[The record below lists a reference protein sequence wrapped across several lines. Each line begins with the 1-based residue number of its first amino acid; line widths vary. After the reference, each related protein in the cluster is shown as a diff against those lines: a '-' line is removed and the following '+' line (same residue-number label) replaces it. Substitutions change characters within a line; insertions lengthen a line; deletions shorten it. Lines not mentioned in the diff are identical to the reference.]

1 MCNYPEE
8 SSRPLS
14 TMECQNAFDQLISE
28 TEQSNAV
35 DNYSPDPER
44 IIEIRNQYKLF
55 EKSLTPQQ
63 VADMELEKL
72 CEDHDKWL
80 DEEDAKAKKASEM
93 EQPKAVDN
101 SSPDAA
107 NSTDIANQ
115 YKQFAKS
122 LTPQQIADI
131 YHDRWDRWLGDEA
144 AKAKKASEI
153 DTLEKAADESGIDM
167 TDMLND
173 MREAAG
179 LSTEDEENIP
189 TLTKETIDAATE
201 AFLDE
206 EDVDEVNEA
215 ACTDLCEEDAP
226 DEGIDPNPVKTAFHQ
241 VCDEI
246 VSKVE
251 CACGK
256 PDCEGN
262 RTKCLYDEPKL
273 GSDEWTAKTALKYL
287 QHRQVGQNNL
297 DAPES
302 QSIID
307 DVYSH
312 LNEQQRLLMIGLAP
326 WIESAFKDATTREIN
341 RKREQE
347 LEAAEEDSKR
357 AAEKLTAKME
367 GKTGDWK
374 ADRQK
379 AAHDAWNEFYEKWD
393 RLPKDIQDTLA
404 KVPDFMLSLN
414 MYREEMTTKRMEA
427 MTDYDPEKTVNDLSK
442 AHEQGNL
449 SAAEAAK
456 MMNEPNMINNFMW
469 NNPEF
474 NQWNHERCYYNSDN
488 CFKLNQQFED
498 LQKKGVIP
506 PTNNGQPFF
515 PKDQYNKPWFHDP
528 SADLGNTM
536 IYGMKPSLFDTVKD
550 GNGAGKG
557 DCTVADVWEQD
568 VARVQEV
575 NKSFKITPEKKP
587 LTPEESLAELMNDM
601 PKSMVD
607 KIMSIPNDD
616 WKYTFDGGDFELS
629 YAVAS
634 RRIRLI
640 MSKRNLSA
648 TEHVGAVFSV
658 EYINDGPG
666 SVRYM
671 RGFNTL
677 KDITDTGK
685 NAKRLYQWYGKVL
698 AAFFGK

>member
-14 TMECQNAFDQLISE
+14 SMEAQNAFDQM
-28 TEQSNAV
+28 V
-35 DNYSPDPER
+35 DE
-44 IIEIRNQYKLF
+44 
-55 EKSLTPQQ
+55 
-63 VADMELEKL
+63 A
-72 CEDHDKWL
+72 
-80 DEEDAKAKKASEM
+80 DAKAKKA
-93 EQPKAVDN
+93 A
-101 SSPDAA
+101 
-107 NSTDIANQ
+107 
-115 YKQFAKS
+115 
-122 LTPQQIADI
+122 
-131 YHDRWDRWLGDEA
+131 
-144 AKAKKASEI
+144 EI
-153 DTLEKAADESGIDM
+153 DALEKAADESGVDM

-179 LSTEDEENIP
+179 LPTENEENIP
-189 TLTKETIDAATE
+189 TLTKETINAATE

-206 EDVDEVNEA
+206 ADVDEVTEINEA
-215 ACTDLCEEDAP
+215 SCTDYCEEDAP
-226 DEGIDPNPVKTAFHQ
+226 DEGIDQNTVKNDFDKA
-241 VCDEI
+241 CDEI

-251 CACGK
+251 CGSGK
-256 PDCEGN
+256 PDCDCSEA
-262 RTKCLYDEPKL
+262 TKMYRL
-273 GSDEWTAKTALKYL
+273 GGIGTDEWTAKTALEYM
-287 QHRQVGQNNL
+287 QYRQVGQNNL
-297 DAPES
+297 NEPES
-302 QSIID
+302 QNVID
-307 DVYSH
+307 EVYTQ
-312 LNEQQRLLMIGLAP
+312 LNEHQRLLMMGMAP
-326 WIESAFKDATTREIN
+326 WLESAFKDATERAIL

-347 LEAAEEDSKR
+347 KEAAEEDSKL

-414 MYREEMTTKRMEA
+414 MYREEQKSKQMEA
-427 MTDYDPEKTVNDLSK
+427 MTDYDPEQTVDNLAK
-442 AHEQGNL
+442 EHEQGNI
-449 SAAEAAK
+449 SAADAAK
-456 MMNEPNMINNFMW
+456 VMNEPTMISNFMM

-474 NQWNHERCYYNSDN
+474 NKWNQDSAEYNSDN
-488 CFKLNQQFED
+488 AAKLNDRFSE
-498 LQKKGVIP
+498 LQDKGVIP
-506 PTNNGQPFF
+506 PTNKGQYFS
-515 PKDQYNKPWFHDP
+515 PKDQNGKMWFHDS
-528 SADLGNTM
+528 SADLGNTLIM
-536 IYGMKPSLFDTVKD
+536 GMKPCLYDTVKD
-550 GNGAGKG
+550 GNGTGKG

-575 NKSFKITPEKKP
+575 NKSFKLTSEKKP
-587 LTPEESLAELMNDM
+587 LTPEESLTELMTDM

-607 KIMSIPNDD
+607 KIMTIPNDD
-616 WKYTFDGGDFELS
+616 WKYTFDGCDFELT

-648 TEHVGAVFSV
+648 TDHVGAVFQV

-666 SVRYM
+666 SVKYM

-677 KDITDTGK
+677 KDITDAGK

>member
-1 MCNYPEE
+1 MCKYPEE

-14 TMECQNAFDQLISE
+14 TMECQNAFDQLVAD
-28 TEQSNAV
+28 TEAAKAV
-35 DNYSPDPER
+35 DNSSPDAENPTD
-44 IIEIRNQYKLF
+44 IANQYQQF
-55 EKSLTPQQ
+55 VKSLTPKK
-63 VADMELEKL
+63 VADLELEKM

-80 DEEDAKAKKASEM
+80 DE
-93 EQPKAVDN
+93 
-101 SSPDAA
+101 
-107 NSTDIANQ
+107 
-115 YKQFAKS
+115 
-122 LTPQQIADI
+122 
-131 YHDRWDRWLGDEA
+131 EA

-153 DTLEKAADESGIDM
+153 DAIETAADECGVDM
-167 TDMLND
+167 TGMLDD

-215 ACTDLCEEDAP
+215 ACTDFCEEDAL
-226 DEGIDPNPVKTAFHQ
+226 DEGEEEPNPVKETFAN
-241 VCDEI
+241 VAKEVDRKLTDEC
-246 VSKVE
+246 SE
-251 CACGK
+251 A
-256 PDCEGN
+256 
-262 RTKCLYDEPKL
+262 TKLYKIGQL
-273 GSDEWTAKTALKYL
+273 GTDEWTAKTALEYM
-287 QHRQVGQNNL
+287 QYRQVGQNNL
-297 DAPES
+297 DEPES
-302 QSIID
+302 QDVID
-307 DVYSH
+307 EVYSQ
-312 LNEQQRLLMIGLAP
+312 LNEQQRLLMIGMAP
-326 WIESAFKDATTREIN
+326 WLESAFKDATTRAIN

-347 LEAAEEDSKR
+347 LEAAEEDSKL

-374 ADRQK
+374 ADREK
-379 AAHDAWNEFYEKWD
+379 AAHDAWNKFYEKWD

-414 MYREEMTTKRMEA
+414 MYREEMKTKQMEDL
-427 MTDYDPEKTVNDLSK
+427 TDYDPEKTVNDLSK
-442 AHEQGNL
+442 AHEQGNI

-456 MMNEPNMINNFMW
+456 VMNEPTMISNFMW

-474 NQWNHERCYYNSDN
+474 NQWNKERFDYSSDTSAKIN
-488 CFKLNQQFED
+488 KQFDE

-515 PKDQYNKPWFHDP
+515 PKDQYNKQWFHDT
-528 SADLGNTM
+528 SADLGNTLIM
-536 IYGMKPSLFDTVKD
+536 GMKPNLWDTVKD

-557 DCTVADVWEQD
+557 DCRVADVWEQD
-568 VARVQEV
+568 VARVQKV
-575 NKSFKITPEKKP
+575 NQSFKITPDKKP
-587 LTPEESLAELMNDM
+587 MTPEESLAELMSDM
-601 PKSMVD
+601 PKAMVD

-616 WKYTFDGGDFELS
+616 WKYTFDGCNFELI

-634 RRIRLI
+634 RRIHLI

-648 TEHVGAVFSV
+648 TDHVGAVFQV

-666 SVRYM
+666 SVTYM

-677 KDITDTGK
+677 KDITDAGK

>member
-14 TMECQNAFDQLISE
+14 MMECQNSFDQLISE
-28 TEQSNAV
+28 TEQPKAV
-35 DNYSPDPER
+35 DNSSPDAAR
-44 IIEIRNQYKLF
+44 LTEIANQYKQF
-55 EKSLTPQQ
+55 AKSLTPQQ

-80 DEEDAKAKKASEM
+80 DEE
-93 EQPKAVDN
+93 
-101 SSPDAA
+101 
-107 NSTDIANQ
+107 
-115 YKQFAKS
+115 
-122 LTPQQIADI
+122 
-131 YHDRWDRWLGDEA
+131 
-144 AKAKKASEI
+144 
-153 DTLEKAADESGIDM
+153 
-167 TDMLND
+167 
-173 MREAAG
+173 AAG

-189 TLTKETIDAATE
+189 TLTKATIDAATD

-206 EDVDEVNEA
+206 DDVEVNEA
-215 ACTDLCEEDAP
+215 SCTDFCEEDAP
-226 DEGIDPNPVKTAFHQ
+226 DEGIDQNPVKTDFDKA
-241 VCDEI
+241 CDEI
-246 VSKVE
+246 VSKIE
-251 CACGK
+251 GKCGK

-262 RTKCLYDEPKL
+262 CVKCLYDEPKL
-273 GSDEWTAKTALKYL
+273 GPDEWTAKTALEYL
-287 QHRQVGQNNL
+287 QYRQVGQNNL

-312 LNEQQRLLMIGLAP
+312 LNEQQRLLMIGMAP
-326 WIESAFKDATTREIN
+326 WIESAFKDATTRAIN
-341 RKREQE
+341 RKREQD
-347 LEAAEEDSKR
+347 LEAAEEDSKL

-414 MYREEMTTKRMEA
+414 MYREEMKAKKLEA

-456 MMNEPNMINNFMW
+456 MMNEPNMISNFMW

-474 NQWNHERCYYNSDN
+474 NQWNQERSDYNSDN
-488 CFKLNQQFED
+488 CLKLNQRFED

-506 PTNNGQPFF
+506 PTNKGQPFF
-515 PKDQYNKPWFHDP
+515 PKDQNNKQWFHDP

-536 IYGMKPSLFDTVKD
+536 IYGMKPSLWDTVKD
-550 GNGAGKG
+550 GNGSGKG

-568 VARVQEV
+568 VERVQKV
-575 NKSFKITPEKKP
+575 NRSFKILPEKKP
-587 LTPEESLAELMNDM
+587 LTPEESLAELMTDM

-648 TEHVGAVFSV
+648 TDHVGAVFSV

-698 AAFFGK
+698 AAFFSK

>member
-14 TMECQNAFDQLISE
+14 TMECQNAVDQIISE
-28 TEQSNAV
+28 TV
-35 DNYSPDPER
+35 
-44 IIEIRNQYKLF
+44 
-55 EKSLTPQQ
+55 
-63 VADMELEKL
+63 
-72 CEDHDKWL
+72 
-80 DEEDAKAKKASEM
+80 
-93 EQPKAVDN
+93 QPKAVEQIAKD
-101 SSPDAA
+101 PLHIVDRK
-107 NSTDIANQ
+107 STDDPNFDEIKFNREPTFAEV
-115 YKQFAKS
+115 KQMCS
-122 LTPQQIADI
+122 
-131 YHDRWDRWLGDEA
+131 DE
-144 AKAKKASEI
+144 
-153 DTLEKAADESGIDM
+153 GI
-167 TDMLND
+167 
-173 MREAAG
+173 
-179 LSTEDEENIP
+179 SIEDETIP

-206 EDVDEVNEA
+206 DDVDEINEA
-215 ACTDLCEEDAP
+215 SCTDFCEEDAP
-226 DEGIDPNPVKTAFHQ
+226 DEGIDPNPVNTAFIQ
-241 VCDEI
+241 VCDGI
-246 VSKVE
+246 VSKI
-251 CACGK
+251 
-256 PDCEGN
+256 EGN
-262 RTKCLYDEPKL
+262 GIKDECSEATKLYKMGKL
-273 GSDEWTAKTALKYL
+273 GTDEWTAKTALEYM
-287 QHRQVGQNNL
+287 QYRQVGQNNL

-302 QSIID
+302 HDVID
-307 DVYSH
+307 EVYSQ
-312 LNEQQRLLMIGLAP
+312 LNEQQRLLMIGMAP
-326 WIESAFKDATTREIN
+326 WLESAFKDATTRALN
-341 RKREQE
+341 RKREQD
-347 LEAAEEDSKR
+347 LEAAEEDSKL
-357 AAEKLTAKME
+357 AAENLTAKME

-414 MYREEMTTKRMEA
+414 MYREGMKKKQMEDL
-427 MTDYDPEKTVNDLSK
+427 TDYDPEKTVNDLSK
-442 AHEQGNL
+442 AHEQGNI

-456 MMNEPNMINNFMW
+456 VMNEPTMISNFMW

-474 NQWNHERCYYNSDN
+474 NQWNQERFDYSSDTSAKIN
-488 CFKLNQQFED
+488 KQFDD

-506 PTNNGQPFF
+506 PTNKGQPFF
-515 PKDQYNKPWFHDP
+515 PKDQYNKQWFHDP

-536 IYGMKPSLFDTVKD
+536 IYGMKPSLWDTVKD

-557 DCTVADVWEQD
+557 DCTVSDVWEQD

-587 LTPEESLAELMNDM
+587 LTPEESLAELMSDM
-601 PKSMVD
+601 PKAMVD

-640 MSKRNLSA
+640 MSKRNLSVND
-648 TEHVGAVFSV
+648 HVGAVFSV

-666 SVRYM
+666 SVKYM

-677 KDITDTGK
+677 KDITNAGK

>member
-8 SSRPLS
+8 TSRPLS
-14 TMECQNAFDQLISE
+14 TMECQNAFDQLVSD
-28 TEQSNAV
+28 TEADKAV
-35 DNYSPDPER
+35 DNYSPDAER
-44 IIEIRNQYKLF
+44 LIEIRNQYKLF

-80 DEEDAKAKKASEM
+80 DEEDAKAKKL
-93 EQPKAVDN
+93 
-101 SSPDAA
+101 
-107 NSTDIANQ
+107 NSTDSDDMSVGELMADEEAQ
-115 YKQFAKS
+115 AK
-122 LTPQQIADI
+122 
-131 YHDRWDRWLGDEA
+131 R
-144 AKAKKASEI
+144 KAQLDA
-153 DTLEKAADESGIDM
+153 LEKAADESGVDM

-206 EDVDEVNEA
+206 EDVDDVNEA
-215 ACTDLCEEDAP
+215 DCTDFCEEDAM
-226 DEGIDPNPVKTAFHQ
+226 DESEEEHNSIKETFAKVAKEVDQKLK
-241 VCDEI
+241 DEC
-246 VSKVE
+246 E
-251 CACGK
+251 CNYIKDECSAA
-256 PDCEGN
+256 
-262 RTKCLYDEPKL
+262 TKLYRL
-273 GSDEWTAKTALKYL
+273 GHIGTDEWTAKTALEYM
-287 QHRQVGQNNL
+287 QYRQVGQNNL
-297 DAPES
+297 DKPES
-302 QSIID
+302 QNVID
-307 DVYSH
+307 EVYSQ
-312 LNEQQRLLMIGLAP
+312 LNEPQRLLMIGMAP
-326 WIESAFKDATTREIN
+326 WLESAFKDATTRAIN
-341 RKREQE
+341 RKREQD

-367 GKTGDWK
+367 GNTGDWK

-414 MYREEMTTKRMEA
+414 MYREEMKAKKLEVL
-427 MTDYDPEKTVNDLSK
+427 TDYDPEQTVNDLSK
-442 AHEQGNL
+442 AHEQGNI
-449 SAAEAAK
+449 SAADAAK
-456 MMNEPNMINNFMW
+456 VMNEPTMISNFMW

-474 NQWNHERCYYNSDN
+474 NQWNQDRCDYNSDN
-488 CFKLNQQFED
+488 CFKLNQRFED

-515 PKDQYNKPWFHDP
+515 PKDQNNKQWFHDP

-568 VARVQEV
+568 VARVQKV
-575 NKSFKITPEKKP
+575 NQSVKITPDKKP
-587 LTPEESLAELMNDM
+587 LTPEESLAELMTDM

-648 TEHVGAVFSV
+648 TDHVGAVLSV

-666 SVRYM
+666 SVRYI

-677 KDITDTGK
+677 KDITDAGK